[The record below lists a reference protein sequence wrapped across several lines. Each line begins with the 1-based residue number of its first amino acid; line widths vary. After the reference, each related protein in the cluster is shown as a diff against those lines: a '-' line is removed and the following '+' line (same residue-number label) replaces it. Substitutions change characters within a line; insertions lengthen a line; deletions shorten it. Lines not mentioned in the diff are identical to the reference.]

1 MQSGLVL
8 WLLSLYRYQDYAQ
21 GKKVLLPEQLQRPGV
36 GAAHREHLQLR
47 EMPKP
52 DKHGYAHI

>member
-1 MQSGLVL
+1 M
-8 WLLSLYRYQDYAQ
+8 
-21 GKKVLLPEQLQRPGV
+21 LLPEQLQRPGV

-52 DKHGYAHI
+52 DKHGHAHF